1 MDPKRS
7 IYSNRTVKHSI
18 KAVTTYILPRAPQP
32 LLAALVE
39 LMLYGLS
46 KRLNGRQLE
55 VTRLNERQFKV
66 TLGFY
71 HII

>member
-7 IYSNRTVKHSI
+7 IYFNRTVKHSI
-18 KAVTTYILPRAPQP
+18 KAVTTYILPWALQA

-39 LMLYGLS
+39 WILHGLS

-55 VTRLNERQFKV
+55 A

-71 HII
+71 HIAIKTFHRY